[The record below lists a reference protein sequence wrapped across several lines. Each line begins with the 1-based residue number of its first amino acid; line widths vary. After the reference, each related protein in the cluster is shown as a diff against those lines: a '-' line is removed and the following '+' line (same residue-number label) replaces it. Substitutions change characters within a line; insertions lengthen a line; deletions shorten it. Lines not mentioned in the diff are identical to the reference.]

1 MKEINLH
8 DVFKDIESINEDGSS
23 KCYTGFYL
31 EQYDIDNKPELLA
44 KIITMNPKVKI
55 VKNEELRI
63 DLTFPSEDSGDLKD
77 IIQMLNVWEFCN
89 KEPETEDMIY
99 FLKVILTTDKY
110 IDINIQGFMPY
121 YWSQVSVYP
130 KVEKDTLS
138 LYFKKN
144 MYKVVC
150 NKDIKIIDN
159 GNYPF

>member
-1 MKEINLH
+1 
-8 DVFKDIESINEDGSS
+8 
-23 KCYTGFYL
+23 
-31 EQYDIDNKPELLA
+31 
-44 KIITMNPKVKI
+44 
-55 VKNEELRI
+55 
-63 DLTFPSEDSGDLKD
+63 
-77 IIQMLNVWEFCN
+77 MLDVWEFCN

-99 FLKVILTTDKY
+99 FLKVILATDKY